1 VTSRDQLAGSMEL
14 PETARAMEQ
23 REKGDFDLYFEV
35 MYVSIGD
42 PDEIS
47 GYHTTGGPENWTG
60 YSNPELD
67 ELFTRQSQAATP
79 AERQKY
85 THEIERILA
94 RDAPAIPTFFVRYGV
109 GQHPEVKNWMPPDTA
124 YAAHLQMEQVWLDK

>member
-1 VTSRDQLAGSMEL
+1 
-14 PETARAMEQ
+14 
-23 REKGDFDLYFEV
+23 

-42 PDEIS
+42 PDEIR

-67 ELFTRQSQAATP
+67 ALFTKQSQATTP
-79 AERQKY
+79 AERQQY

-94 RDAPAIPTFFVRYGV
+94 RDAPAIPSFFVRYGV
-109 GQHPEVKNWMPPDTA
+109 GQHPEVKNWTPPDTA
-124 YAAHLQMEQVWLDK
+124 YAAHLQMEQVWLEK